1 MRATKLTTL
10 ALAACIPLWSL
21 ATEIIPQPD
30 ERTLREECS
39 THSQAGMRDCL
50 ARRLADSHKAL
61 KQAEEQAASALGQWG
76 NGAMGQWDEDA
87 KYAAPAKARLS
98 ASGKEFTQ
106 YRDAQCSCLASLAGG
121 AAGNATEIGRM
132 SCAAALNFGR
142 AAQLRDATSQL
153 PLK

>member
-1 MRATKLTTL
+1 MRTKKLTTL

-30 ERTLREECS
+30 ERALREECIA
-39 THSQAGMRDCL
+39 HSQAGMRDCL

-61 KQAEEQAASALGQWG
+61 KQAEEQAASALGQW
-76 NGAMGQWDEDA
+76 DEDA
-87 KYAAPAKARLS
+87 KYAAQAKARLS

-106 YRDAQCSCLASLAGG
+106 YRDAQCSWLASLAGG
-121 AAGNATEIGRM
+121 AAGNATEIRRL

-142 AAQLRDATSQL
+142 AAQVRDATSEL